1 MSPFDRI
8 TKASSS
14 ARDQFSVLGKMED
27 NAEIIKEL
35 ATEMIGALSSLIHSA
50 GGDND
55 YLEPWFD
62 GVANDIDLCFRDELQ
77 AREETIAMFK
87 PRRGLG
93 RALSH
98 GAR

>member
-1 MSPFDRI
+1 MTPFDRI
-8 TKASSS
+8 TAATAS

-27 NAEIIKEL
+27 NAEVIKEL
-35 ATEMIGALSSLIHSA
+35 ASELIGALSSLVHSA

-62 GVANDIDLCFRDELQ
+62 GITNDIDLCFRSELQ
-77 AREETIAMFK
+77 AREEAIAMFK